1 MEAALRGM
9 LESTFGDFVEGLDK
23 ANALSFPL
31 KLKDLKLKEKRIQEE
46 LDEDGNFPFDLSDGR
61 IGNITVTPG
70 WMGTVEVVATN
81 VVLNFAFSPMK
92 AMNKAMRK
100 ESEDEGEEEPFMG
113 VPGRAAAHPG
123 VQVADVPPRFCQNH
137 FTSAQRE
144 KIDPTMRPCQQCGTQ
159 ITSTYAEMSFCPP
172 CSNSLE
178 RCMICADHAPVAG
191 NYIPPKTLNQGGAP
205 PPGAVYAMPDPG
217 SGACGACAKRGSTL
231 PPPPPPSQSQSPSR
245 RMLDFDWRAG
255 SGSPSQQPP
264 PPPPPPSRGGTG
276 PSQSHRP
283 KDTSRPAPRE
293 KGFSP
298 PILAQ
303 AELSAA
309 EASGRAK
316 DGSALEAMYSSAT
329 SQLDGLVE
337 YISSSLPALDMN
349 AWATCINSGERS
361 DLKDLGMSPVT
372 RRRLR

>member
-1 MEAALRGM
+1 MRERRSRSWACL
-9 LESTFGDFVEGLDK
+9 VEQLH
-23 ANALSFPL
+23 
-31 KLKDLKLKEKRIQEE
+31 IQGCKW
-46 LDEDGNFPFDLSDGR
+46 LTCLLASVKITSRQHNGR
-61 IGNITVTPG
+61 
-70 WMGTVEVVATN
+70 
-81 VVLNFAFSPMK
+81 
-92 AMNKAMRK
+92 R
-100 ESEDEGEEEPFMG
+100 
-113 VPGRAAAHPG
+113 
-123 VQVADVPPRFCQNH
+123 
-137 FTSAQRE
+137 
-144 KIDPTMRPCQQCGTQ
+144 IDPTMRPCQQCGTQ

-293 KGFSP
+293 SLG
-298 PILAQ
+298 Q
-303 AELSAA
+303 AGTL
-309 EASGRAK
+309 
-316 DGSALEAMYSSAT
+316 
-329 SQLDGLVE
+329 
-337 YISSSLPALDMN
+337 
-349 AWATCINSGERS
+349 
-361 DLKDLGMSPVT
+361 
-372 RRRLR
+372 